1 MPVDWSAVRA
11 EFPALRNW
19 TFLNTATF
27 GQTPARSKAAID
39 AHFSRRNET
48 ACHDFIDWFDDID
61 ELRSRIGRLLTCE
74 ASSIAFVPN
83 ASAALSL
90 LLGRLDWK
98 TGDQIVTLADEFPNH
113 YYYPAWLRRYGVE
126 LIETPFEAFW
136 DAITPRT
143 RLVACSTMNYATGFR
158 PPLEAMSAELRRR
171 GILLYLDGT
180 QGIAA
185 LQYNLARIRPAMFAV
200 NGYKWLLSPPGAA
213 FFWIDDELRERLDPL
228 CFGWRSDA
236 GWKSVEALNHGEP
249 VLEDSAAKYENGML
263 AFPSLYGMSESIAM
277 VLELGMEVIEA
288 RVLHLAAAVT
298 EVLRER
304 GGVICHAATPIVAAH
319 FEDRD
324 PGAMAASLREK
335 GILVAARHGNLR
347 VSPHFYNNEEDLE
360 RLRAGLG
367 I

>member
-11 EFPALRNW
+11 DFPALRQW

-39 AHFSRRNET
+39 AHFARRDEF
-48 ACHDFIDWFDDID
+48 ACNDFLDWFEDMD
-61 ELRSRIGRLLTCE
+61 ELRRRIGRLLSCD

-98 TGDQIVTLADEFPNH
+98 TGDQIVTLTDEFPNH
-113 YYYPAWLRRYGVE
+113 YYYPAWLRRHGVE
-126 LIETPFEAFW
+126 LVETPFEKFW
-136 DAITPRT
+136 DAVTPRT

-158 PPLEAMSAELRRR
+158 PPLEALSEELRRR
-171 GILLYLDGT
+171 GILLYLDAT

-185 LQYNLARIRPAMFAV
+185 LDYNLERIRPAMFAA

-213 FFWIDDELRERLDPL
+213 FFSIDAELRERLDPL

-249 VLEDSAAKYENGML
+249 VLEHSAAKYENGML
-263 AFPSLYGMSESIAM
+263 AFPSLYGMSESIRM
-277 VLELGMEVIEA
+277 VLEIGMEAIEA
-288 RVLHLAAAVT
+288 RVLHLAAAAAA
-298 EVLRER
+298 VLREC
-304 GGVICHAATPIVAAH
+304 GGVIRHEMTPVVAAH

-324 PGAMAASLREK
+324 PGEMATALRGK

-347 VSPHFYNNEEDLE
+347 VSPHFYNNEEDIE
-360 RLRAGLG
+360 RLSVAL
-367 I
+367 